1 MSAADPPAAG
11 GVIHDIG
18 YRRYDG
24 PRVGGAAIIRALYRE
39 TLRGAFG
46 LGRSTRSK
54 VMPFLL
60 LAAATVPALVVAVIA
75 SVVPTGSLA
84 VGYTRYLALIAPLV
98 ALFVAVEAP
107 AAVSRDLRYRT
118 VTLYFSRP
126 LRRIGYVRAKDG
138 ALVTAVA
145 GFAAVPLLV
154 LYAGA
159 LLAKLPVARQTRD
172 LLVGLAGAV
181 LVSVVVSAI
190 GLVLAALTP
199 RRGLGVA
206 AVVATLVVA
215 AGVETAL
222 QALGDSRGTALAG
235 WAGLIDPFTLVNG
248 VLVWAFGADPGTGTT
263 PPGTVG
269 GLVYLGLV
277 VVYALGGYVL
287 LVRRY
292 AKVSV
297 S

>member
-1 MSAADPPAAG
+1 MSDVEPVG
-11 GVIHDIG
+11 GAIHDIG
-18 YRRYDG
+18 YRRYTG
-24 PRVGGAAIIRALYRE
+24 ERLGGAAISRALYRE
-39 TLRGAFG
+39 TLRGAYG

-60 LAAATVPALVVAVIA
+60 LAAAVVPALIIAVIA

-84 VGYTRYLALIAPLV
+84 VGYTGYLALIAPLV

-107 AAVSRDLRYRT
+107 VAVSRDLRYRT

-126 LRRIGYVRAKDG
+126 LRRVGYVRAKDA

-145 GFAAVPLLV
+145 VFLAVPLLV

-159 LLAKLPVARQTRD
+159 LLAKLPVRHQTRE
-172 LLVGLAGAV
+172 LLVGLAGVV
-181 LVSVVVSAI
+181 LVAVVVSAI
-190 GLVLAALTP
+190 GLVIAALTP

-206 AVVATLVVA
+206 AVVAVLVVA

-235 WAGLIDPFTLVNG
+235 WAGLINPFTLVNG
-248 VLVWAFGADPGTGTT
+248 VLVWALHADPGAGAR
-263 PPGTVG
+263 PPGSTG
-269 GLVYLGLV
+269 GLVYLALV
-277 VVYALGGYVL
+277 VVYAVGGYLL

-292 AKVSV
+292 SKVSV